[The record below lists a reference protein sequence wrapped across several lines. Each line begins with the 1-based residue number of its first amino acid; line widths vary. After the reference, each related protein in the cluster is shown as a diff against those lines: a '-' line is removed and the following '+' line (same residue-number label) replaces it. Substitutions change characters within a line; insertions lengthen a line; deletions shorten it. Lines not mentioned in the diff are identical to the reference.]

1 MVEGKVEVIGSYG
14 AGPFVFTYEFVKAG
28 SGWKL
33 DRVVCP
39 PP

>member
-1 MVEGKVEVIGSYG
+1 VLDSYG
-14 AGPFVFTYEFVKAG
+14 AGPFVFTHEFVKTA